1 MPSHTIV
8 PFDVTGWE
16 ASPYDADVPGPRLS
30 RVTVRKT
37 YRGALSG
44 DSVGELLMC
53 IADENDLTVGAGYV
67 ISERVIGSLD
77 GRGGSF
83 VMQHWGVS
91 GNGAQTTAGHIVPG
105 SGTGELTALTG
116 TLTIAVGDDGAHTL
130 ALEYSL
136 VS

>member
-53 IADENDLTVGAGYV
+53 IADENDLTAGAGYV
-67 ISERVIGSLD
+67 ISERVIGLLD
-77 GRGGSF
+77 GRAGSF

-105 SGTGELTALTG
+105 SGTAGLAGIDG
-116 TLTIAVGDDGAHTL
+116 TLTIAVTDDGAHTL
-130 ALEYSL
+130 ILDYTQAS
-136 VS
+136 